1 MLKHLFT
8 LAVLGLLTY
17 SSQTF
22 ASVEDEINLILKRT
36 EAPSGVVFEIVEGDE
51 ASLEWAIPQVK
62 KHAQRLRKRFAG
74 LDIAV
79 VSHGKE
85 QFALETSKQ
94 ENYQSVHQSVKQ
106 LTTQEDIPVH
116 VCGTHASWYGKT
128 EGDFPDYVDV
138 VPAGPVQIRQYEDL
152 GFILVTL
159 EKPRK

>member
-1 MLKHLFT
+1 MLKNLFT
-8 LAVLGLLTY
+8 LTLLGLLACT
-17 SSQTF
+17 SQTF
-22 ASVEDEINLILKRT
+22 ASVEGEINLILKQT

-62 KHAQRLRKRFAG
+62 KQAERLRKRFPG